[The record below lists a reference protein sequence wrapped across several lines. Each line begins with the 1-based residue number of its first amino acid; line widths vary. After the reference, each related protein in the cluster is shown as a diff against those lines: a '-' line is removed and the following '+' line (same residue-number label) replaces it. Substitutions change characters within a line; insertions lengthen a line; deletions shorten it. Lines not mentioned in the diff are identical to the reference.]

1 MYVIVAY
8 DVGVERVARVL
19 KICRKYLTWV
29 QNSLLEGELTPAQL
43 RRLQQE
49 LERAID
55 QHTDTVQFY
64 ILPQASVAKRVTI
77 GIVKNAPS
85 QLV

>member
-55 QHTDTVQFY
+55 LECDTVQFY
-64 ILPQASVAKRVTI
+64 ILPQASVAKRLTL
-77 GIVKNAPS
+77 GIVKNEPS
-85 QLV
+85 QLI

>member
-85 QLV
+85 QVV

>member
-49 LERAID
+49 LDRVID
-55 QHTDTVQFY
+55 QQNDSVQFY
-64 ILPQASVAKRVTI
+64 VLPQASVAKRITLGV
-77 GIVKNAPS
+77 VKNAPS
-85 QLV
+85 QLL

>member
-55 QHTDTVQFY
+55 LKCDTIQFY
-64 ILPQASVAKRVTI
+64 ILPQASVAKRFTL
-77 GIVKNAPS
+77 GIVKNEPS
-85 QLV
+85 QLI

>member
-19 KICRKYLTWV
+19 KVCRKYLTWV
-29 QNSLLEGELTPAQL
+29 QNSLLEGELSPAQL

-49 LERAID
+49 LERVID
-55 QHTDTVQFY
+55 SESDTVQFY
-64 ILPQASVAKRVTI
+64 ILPQASVAKRVTL
-77 GIVKNAPS
+77 GIVKNEPS
-85 QLV
+85 QLI

>member
-8 DVGVERVARVL
+8 DVGVERVTRVL

-55 QHTDTVQFY
+55 SQHDSVQFY
-64 ILPQASVAKRVTI
+64 ILPQASVAKRVTL
-77 GIVKNAPS
+77 GLVKNEVS
-85 QLV
+85 QLI

>member
-19 KICRKYLTWV
+19 KICRRYLTWV

-49 LERAID
+49 LERTID
-55 QHTDTVQFY
+55 RENDSVQFY
-64 ILPQASVAKRVTI
+64 ILPQASVAKRVTL
-77 GIVKNAPS
+77 GLVKNQPS
-85 QLV
+85 QVI

>member
-29 QNSLLEGELTPAQL
+29 QNSLLEG
-43 RRLQQE
+43 
-49 LERAID
+49 
-55 QHTDTVQFY
+55 
-64 ILPQASVAKRVTI
+64 
-77 GIVKNAPS
+77 
-85 QLV
+85 

>member
-55 QHTDTVQFY
+55 QDNDTVQFY

>member
-43 RRLQQE
+43 RRLQHE
-49 LERAID
+49 LERVID
-55 QHTDTVQFY
+55 QEADSVQFY
-64 ILPQASVAKRVTI
+64 ILPQASVAKRVTL
-77 GIVKNAPS
+77 GMVKNQPS
-85 QLV
+85 QVI

>member
-55 QHTDTVQFY
+55 QDTDTVQFY

>member
-8 DVGVERVARVL
+8 DVGVERVTRVL

-55 QHTDTVQFY
+55 CQHDSVQFY
-64 ILPQASVAKRVTI
+64 ILPQASVAKRVTL
-77 GIVKNAPS
+77 GLMKNEPS
-85 QLV
+85 QLI